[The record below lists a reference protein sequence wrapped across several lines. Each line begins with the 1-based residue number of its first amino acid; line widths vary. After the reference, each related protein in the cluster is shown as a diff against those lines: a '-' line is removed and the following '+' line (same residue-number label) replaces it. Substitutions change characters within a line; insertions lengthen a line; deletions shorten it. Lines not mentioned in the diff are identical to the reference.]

1 MNVSDFLDRYEAT
14 TDKVSVFNELE
25 IEHYLPFTVKRQMI
39 ENMLENILDD
49 DNGIVT
55 YDSMTKYILFTVGV
69 IPMYTDLEFSKG
81 DAVYYEYDR
90 MVTSGLLGLIYE
102 EIEDDYRVSL
112 EFFERRIEDVMRVAN
127 SFECRAVQSLHSIEN
142 SVNKAFENV
151 DPRKIELVSDA
162 ITLYMNKLMKK

>member
-55 YDSMTKYILFTVGV
+55 YDSMTKYILFTIGV
-69 IPMYTDLEFSKG
+69 ISMYTDLEFSKG

-90 MVTSGLLGLIYE
+90 MVTSGLLGYIYE

-112 EFFERRIEDVMRVAN
+112 EFFERRIEDVMRVTN
-127 SFECRAVQSLHSIEN
+127 SLECRAIQSLNDIEASI
-142 SVNKAFENV
+142 NKAFENV

-162 ITLYMNKLMKK
+162 VVLYMNKLMKK